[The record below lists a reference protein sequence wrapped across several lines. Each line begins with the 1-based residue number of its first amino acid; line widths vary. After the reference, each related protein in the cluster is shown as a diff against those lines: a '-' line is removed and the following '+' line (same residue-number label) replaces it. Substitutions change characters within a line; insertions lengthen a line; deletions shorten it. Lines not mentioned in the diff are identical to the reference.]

1 VYLDALVD
9 SVREVWGHE
18 LTAEGLARADHRP
31 GETAMPGVRSLLLGE
46 GLERQRID
54 AKLRRWCDVFSAR
67 YVERLD
73 ATPTP
78 HWQVAPYAVETLESL
93 STRHEIAL
101 LTGNPEPVARARMA
115 RLGLARFFPPGG
127 GAFGCEAEDRADLIA
142 FARGRAGGTPVDET
156 FLVGD
161 TPRDIEGAHAAGVRA
176 IAVTTGEYDSRALA
190 EADLVLA
197 SIAELPAALAVC

>member
-1 VYLDALVD
+1 MYLDALVD

-18 LTAEGLARADHRP
+18 LTAESFARADHLP
-31 GETAMPGVRSLLLGE
+31 GQTAMPGVRSLLLGE

-54 AKLRRWCDVFSAR
+54 AELRRWCDVFSVR
-67 YVERLD
+67 YVDRLD

-78 HWQVAPYAVETLESL
+78 HWELARRAVETLEAL
-93 STRHEIAL
+93 RTRHEIAL

-127 GAFGCEAEDRADLIA
+127 GAFGCEAEDRADLIG
-142 FARGRAGGTPVDET
+142 FARERAGGTPVEET

-161 TPRDIEGAHAAGVRA
+161 TPRDVEGAHAAGVRA
-176 IAVTTGEYDSRALA
+176 IAVTTGESDSRALA
-190 EADLVLA
+190 EADLVLP